1 MKFITDINR
10 DRREIYASDDL
21 IDDLYEAGCSGKNC
35 DMVTFAY
42 TDYGGD
48 ILDRIC
54 IEYFESNH
62 PESIVW
68 EDAAY
73 SGKNA
78 IIFGEIA
85 SEFIKETEDYLLGFR
100 DLEDFYYATTCEL
113 ELDNFLRFIDDELA
127 NKYKFNHENVLDWL
141 MKYRCGYYSLMSS
154 GDLDFCSED
163 LIETLIRNS
172 IITTEKN
179 KGVI

>member
-1 MKFITDINR
+1 MKFIKDINR
-10 DRREIYASDDL
+10 DRREIYASDGL

-48 ILDRIC
+48 IFDRIC

-68 EDAAY
+68 EHTAY
-73 SGKNA
+73 FGKNA

-100 DLEDFYYATTCEL
+100 DLESFYSAKTYEL
-113 ELDNFLRFIDDELA
+113 ELDSFRRFIDDELA
-127 NKYKFNHENVLDWL
+127 NKYDFNHENVLDWL
-141 MKYRCGYYSLMSS
+141 MEHRCGYYSLMSS
-154 GDLDFCSED
+154 GDLDFCSEE

-172 IITTEKN
+172 IITAESEE
-179 KGVI
+179 